1 MVSSLFCRARAADV
15 CNILVMTGYNQP
27 RRVGAAYALAR
38 MGTPRGVEAL
48 ERGLNDLREEVR
60 RAACWGL
67 SSPTLS
73 AAIATPPLLR
83 AASSARAPAP
93 LLAVNGTSVRKHAAF
108 ALGENGDPT
117 EASCSVLREL
127 LLTDTSTWVRAAA
140 AGALGCLGIRAAK
153 AVGASASVIADA
165 VEALQEL
172 SLIHI

>member
-1 MVSSLFCRARAADV
+1 M
-15 CNILVMTGYNQP
+15 
-27 RRVGAAYALAR
+27 GAA
-38 MGTPRGVEAL
+38 GVEAL
-48 ERGLNDLREEVR
+48 ERGLHDLREEVR

-83 AASSARAPAP
+83 AATSAP

-108 ALGENGDPT
+108 ALGENGEPT
-117 EASCSVLREL
+117 KASCSVLREL

-153 AVGASASVIADA
+153 AAGASAGVIADA
-165 VEALQEL
+165 MEALLE
-172 SLIHI
+172 SLKHEVGARLLLPLADAIQSQDRPDRFSTIKNNLAALLFVGQPRL